1 MTPMAQLIVQA
12 FASILML
19 FVSALLLFY
28 WCARFLLLARRP
40 MDEVTRVL
48 NDDLWLGRRMWLT
61 VRLLFAPPQI
71 FTF

>member
-1 MTPMAQLIVQA
+1 
-12 FASILML
+12 
-19 FVSALLLFY
+19 
-28 WCARFLLLARRP
+28 